1 MFINVQWMRKNL
13 EQSGASV
20 SRNSMKRPIK
30 VTEYLNGDSEDA
42 EEDLNRADE
51 GALSSPTFSHAQATR
66 IASQGR
72 TIAFW

>member
-1 MFINVQWMRKNL
+1 
-13 EQSGASV
+13 
-20 SRNSMKRPIK
+20 MKRPIK